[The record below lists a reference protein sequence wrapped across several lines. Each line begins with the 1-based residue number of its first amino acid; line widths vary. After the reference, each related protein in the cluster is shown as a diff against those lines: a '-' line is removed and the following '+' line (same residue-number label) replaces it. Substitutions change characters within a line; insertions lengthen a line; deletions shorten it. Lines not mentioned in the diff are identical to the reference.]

1 MFEHWQFQE
10 AKNKLSEVVNQAL
23 KLGAQVITRRG
34 EKVAVILSYDDYQKL
49 QKPQT
54 ALTAFFQNSPIKALD
69 LMNNNLR
76 IGKAERK

>member
-10 AKNKLSEVVNQAL
+10 AKNKLSEVINRAL

-54 ALTAFFQNSPIKALD
+54 SLTAFFHNSPIKNLD

-76 IGKAERK
+76 VGITERK